1 MFYHR
6 RPMGTPDGYCE
17 LHAHSNFSFL
27 DGASHPEELIARAA
41 QLSLPALAI
50 TDHGGLYAAVRTWK
64 AAQETETDAAHDAG
78 LRPVRPII
86 GLELTI
92 PRTDDELRLARR
104 GRKLND
110 PLRGSKASRGWP
122 GEHHAGPI
130 PGDHL
135 VLLARDVDG
144 YTALSRLASR
154 GHLAGEKQFP
164 VFERALVTE
173 ALDEARGHLIGLTGC
188 GNGEVPR
195 LLLAGQREAALHAA
209 CTWARHFATD
219 DLAVELSHHLQPDD
233 DWLVAELAWLAD
245 AAGLPTVVTNEV
257 HYADPEGHRL
267 QDVLVCIRHGAT
279 LEEARE
285 LLLPNAEYRLK
296 AGVELAVIGA
306 GLPDERSRRA
316 WEAGMAH
323 SAVIGAGCRLELGFE
338 RYRFPGF
345 TVPEGETAFSYL
357 YQLAHDGLLVRYRP
371 VTKRALEQ
379 LTHELDIIDRTNLAE
394 FFLIVWDLM
403 EFARRRGIIGQGR
416 GSAGDSIVAYCLGI
430 TKVDP
435 IEHKLLFE
443 RFINE
448 ARALPDI
455 DIDFDVNRREEVIQ
469 YLYTRYGADH
479 AAMVCTVVTYRARSA
494 VREVAK
500 ALGFPADGVD
510 ALAKALDTR
519 DATDVARDL
528 ALDGSFG
535 WLFDELG
542 IEMADVAVP
551 PGRDGRGSGL
561 VHPSSDSSWNS
572 RPRPT
577 LDPAAAMPR
586 PVSEGGWYPP
596 RKPRVLD
603 ASVTTVKHES
613 ETTKR
618 YARSGELSGGELRLP
633 TPRDN
638 GSPGPASGRRGVVRV
653 DPESGMPI
661 EERRRVRIVPES
673 DADVPADRDHMP
685 ARDRHTPITATLGEK
700 NGPRDDLRHRFAHV
714 PGLDAPPKDA
724 EVGIWQRSA
733 EAEAEGEAEAEVSAI
748 AAVVVAH
755 PPRNRWQ
762 WLLALC
768 AEIDGFPRHLGIHVG
783 GMLVTRTP
791 LIDLVPIER
800 ATMPGRVVTQYDKE
814 DIEQLGLVK
823 IDLLSLRTLGVVS
836 DALDRIERD
845 TGKRIDLDPLPHDD
859 PEVYRSIQAAD
870 TVGMFQIES
879 RAQMQSLPKAR
890 PERFEDLVVQVAII
904 RPGPVQ
910 GNAVHPYLRRRAG
923 EEEVTYAHPSL
934 RPILEDTLGVILYQ
948 EQVMQVAIEVCGYTA
963 TEADIFRKAMGS
975 HRSHAKMQ
983 AERGRFVG
991 GAMRTGLSEE
1001 DAEAL
1006 FQKCSAF
1013 AEFGFARAHAAAF
1026 AKISYDTAWLKRY
1039 YPAHYTVGVL
1049 NNQPMGFYS
1058 PAVVINDA
1066 KRHGIRV
1073 LPIDVNESAWEHD
1086 TRLEAPH
1093 QFAATARNGQADDGS
1108 RGSTARTCHHG
1119 IERSSSDSS
1128 LADICHPGTE
1138 SLASAASLADAC
1150 HPGTSAPRQAR
1161 YAIRLGLRQ
1170 VKGIDERAR
1179 ETLERERQR
1188 GPYESVRDFVA
1199 RTGLGEQV
1207 VERLISIGAFD
1218 WTDAPRRDL
1227 LWQLRSTL
1235 ADADPERPALGL
1247 TDDAQRALG
1256 ASLPPMTDAEKVAA
1270 DYRDTG
1276 VSPHLHAVELF
1287 RERLGSR
1294 GVITVAEAAGRRDRS
1309 TIRLAGLA
1317 VSVQHPMTA
1326 KNFVFIALEDE
1337 TGMINV
1343 TLRPQVYQRHR
1354 ALLHRHP
1361 LLVIDGRLQVEG
1373 AVLNVIATR
1382 LRSVDDTLDGPPE
1395 RFDLAKQQR
1404 MFR

>member
-1 MFYHR
+1 MAI
-6 RPMGTPDGYCE
+6 PDDYSE

-41 QLSLPALAI
+41 MLGMPALAI
-50 TDHGGLYAAVRTWK
+50 TDHAGLYAAVRVWK
-64 AAQETETDAAHDAG
+64 AAQETETDAAREAG
-78 LRPVRPII
+78 LSPVRPII

-92 PRTDDELRLARR
+92 PRTDEELRRARR
-104 GRKLND
+104 GRRLNL
-110 PLRGSKASRGWP
+110 PLRGERASRGWP
-122 GEHHAGPI
+122 GEHHAGPM

-135 VLLARDVDG
+135 LLLARDVDG
-144 YTALSRLASR
+144 YTALSRLVSR

-164 VFERALVTE
+164 VFERALVE
-173 ALDEARGHLIGLTGC
+173 AVLDEARGHLLGLSGC
-188 GNGEVPR
+188 RNGEIPR
-195 LLLAGQREAALHAA
+195 LLFAGERDAARNAA
-209 CTWARHFATD
+209 RAWAARFDGTDFAI
-219 DLAVELSHHLQPDD
+219 ELGHHLGPDD
-233 DWLVAELAWLAD
+233 DWLLAQLVDLAEEL
-245 AAGLPTVVTNEV
+245 GLPMAVTNEV
-257 HYADPEGHRL
+257 HYADPESHRL

-285 LLLPNAEYRLK
+285 LLLPNAEFRLK
-296 AGVELAVIGA
+296 TGEEMARLGDD
-306 GLPDERSRRA
+306 LPDERSRRA

-323 SAVIGAGCRLELGFE
+323 SAEIASRCTLELGFE

-345 TVPEGETAFSYL
+345 SVPEGETAFSYL
-357 YQLAHDGLLVRYRP
+357 YQLAHDGLLRRYRP
-371 VTKRALEQ
+371 VTKQALKQ
-379 LTHELDIIDRTNLAE
+379 LAHELDVIERTNLAE

-403 EFARRRGIIGQGR
+403 EFARQRKIIGQGR

-469 YLYTRYGADH
+469 YLYAKYGADH
-479 AAMVCTVVTYRARSA
+479 AAMVCTIVTYRARNA

-500 ALGFPADGVD
+500 ALGFPPEGIDG
-510 ALAKALDTR
+510 LAKALDTR

-542 IEMADVAVP
+542 IDMADTAVP
-551 PGRDGRGSGL
+551 PGRDGRGSSGL
-561 VHPSSDSSWNS
+561 VHPTSDSSWNH

-577 LDPAAAMPR
+577 LDPR
-586 PVSEGGWYPP
+586 PVSESGWLPP
-596 RKPRVLD
+596 RKARVLD
-603 ASVTTVKHES
+603 ASVTTVRHES
-613 ETTKR
+613 SSTKR
-618 YARSGELSGGELRLP
+618 YARSGELAGGELRVP

-638 GSPGPASGRRGVVRV
+638 GSPGPSSGRPALVRL
-653 DPESGMPI
+653 DPESGMPV
-661 EERRRVRIVPES
+661 EERRRV
-673 DADVPADRDHMP
+673 
-685 ARDRHTPITATLGEK
+685 
-700 NGPRDDLRHRFAHV
+700 
-714 PGLDAPPKDA
+714 
-724 EVGIWQRSA
+724 
-733 EAEAEGEAEAEVSAI
+733 
-748 AAVVVAH
+748 AVVPVEPEEERVAGIGH
-755 PPRNRWQ
+755 APRNRWQ
-762 WLLALC
+762 WLLQLC

-783 GMLVTRTP
+783 GMLVTRAP
-791 LIDLVPIER
+791 LIELVPIER
-800 ATMPGRVVTQYDKE
+800 ATMPDRVVTQYDKE
-814 DIEQLGLVK
+814 DVEQLGLVK

-845 TGKRIDLDPLPHDD
+845 TGERIDLDALPHDD
-859 PEVYRSIQAAD
+859 PEVFRGIQAAD

-879 RAQMQSLPKAR
+879 RAQMQALPKAR

-923 EEEVTYAHPSL
+923 EEEVAYAHESL

-963 TEADIFRKAMGS
+963 VEADIFRKAMGS

-983 AERGRFVG
+983 AERPRFIG
-991 GAMRTGLSEE
+991 GAMRTGLTEGEAEE
-1001 DAEAL
+1001 L

-1039 YPAHYTVGVL
+1039 WPAHYTVGVL

-1073 LPIDVNESAWEHD
+1073 LSIDVNESAWEHD
-1086 TRLEAPH
+1086 TRP
-1093 QFAATARNGQADDGS
+1093 NGDGS
-1108 RGSTARTCHHG
+1108 H
-1119 IERSSSDSS
+1119 
-1128 LADICHPGTE
+1128 
-1138 SLASAASLADAC
+1138 
-1150 HPGTSAPRQAR
+1150 
-1161 YAIRLGLRQ
+1161 AIRLGLRQ

-1179 ETLERERQR
+1179 DVLERERER
-1188 GPYESVRDFVA
+1188 GPYASVRDFVA
-1199 RTGLGEQV
+1199 RTRLGEQV

-1218 WTDAPRRDL
+1218 WTDAPRREL
-1227 LWQLRSTL
+1227 LWQLRTTL
-1235 ADADPERPALGL
+1235 ADADPEHPALGL

-1256 ASLPPMTDAEKVAA
+1256 ASLPPMTDSERVAA

-1287 RERLGSR
+1287 RERLEAR
-1294 GVITVAEAAGRRDRS
+1294 GVITVTEASRLRDRS
-1309 TIRLAGLA
+1309 IIRLAGLA

-1343 TLRPQVYQRHR
+1343 TLRPNVYQAHR

-1373 AVLNVIATR
+1373 AVLNVVATR
-1382 LRSVDDTLDGPPE
+1382 LRSVDETLDHPSEKLP
-1395 RFDLAKQQR
+1395 LAKQQR

>member
-1 MFYHR
+1 
-6 RPMGTPDGYCE
+6 MGTPDAYCE

-27 DGASHPEELIARAA
+27 DGASHPEELVARAA
-41 QLSLPALAI
+41 MIGMPAMAI
-50 TDHGGLYAAVRTWK
+50 TDHAGLYAAVRFWK
-64 AAQETETDAAHDAG
+64 AARETETDAAHAAH

-86 GLELTI
+86 GLELAI
-92 PRTDDELRLARR
+92 PRTAEEARLARR

-110 PLRGSKASRGWP
+110 PIRGDRASRGWP
-122 GEHHAGPI
+122 GELHAGPM

-135 VLLARDVDG
+135 VLLARDTPG

-164 VFERALVTE
+164 VFEHSLVVE
-173 ALDEARGHLIGLTGC
+173 ALDDARGHLIGLSGC
-188 GNGEVPR
+188 RNGELPR
-195 LLLAGQREAALHAA
+195 RLLAGETEAARDAA
-209 CTWARHFATD
+209 RDWAAHFPD
-219 DLAVELSHHLQPDD
+219 GDFAVELSHHLRPDD
-233 DWLVAELAWLAD
+233 DWLVDQLVALAGEI
-245 AAGLPTVVTNEV
+245 GLPTVVTNEV
-257 HYADPEGHRL
+257 HYVDASGHRL

-279 LEEARE
+279 LDDARE
-285 LLLPNAEYRLK
+285 LLLPSAEHRLK
-296 AGVELAVIGA
+296 TGEELGVIGA

-316 WEAGMAH
+316 WADGMAR
-323 SAVIGAGCRLELGFE
+323 AAEIGADCGLDLDFKQ
-338 RYRFPGF
+338 YRFPGF
-345 TVPEGETAFSYL
+345 SVPEGETAFSYL
-357 YQLAHDGLLVRYRP
+357 YQLAHDGLRRRYRP
-371 VTKRALEQ
+371 ITRRTLSQ
-379 LTHELDIIDRTNLAE
+379 LTHELDVIDRTNLAE

-403 EFARRRGIIGQGR
+403 EFARKRHIIGQGR

-469 YLYTRYGADH
+469 YVYDTYGADH
-479 AAMVCTVVTYRARSA
+479 AAMVCTIVTYRARSA

-500 ALGFPADGVD
+500 ALGFPLEGID

-519 DATDVARDL
+519 DASDVARDL
-528 ALDGSFG
+528 ALDGSFA

-542 IEMADVAVP
+542 VEMAEAAVP

-561 VHPSSDSSWNS
+561 VRPTSDSSWNP
-572 RPRPT
+572 RPRLA
-577 LDPAAAMPR
+577 LDPV
-586 PVSEGGWYPP
+586 PVGQGSWVPP
-596 RKPRVLD
+596 KRPRVFD
-603 ASVTTVKHES
+603 ASVTTVRHES
-613 ETTKR
+613 STTKR
-618 YARSGELSGGELRLP
+618 YARSGELSAGEMRVP
-633 TPRDN
+633 EPRDT
-638 GSPGPASGRRGVVRV
+638 GSPGPSSGRPRLVHI

-661 EERRRVRIVPES
+661 EERRRPRVVPDVVAGPPES
-673 DADVPADRDHMP
+673 SQIFSPGLVASESGPVGAEGASKTLVNLRLPTRNDANSGSTSPQVTIRQENSGEDAHATGHRDRPAD
-685 ARDRHTPITATLGEK
+685 T
-700 NGPRDDLRHRFAHV
+700 
-714 PGLDAPPKDA
+714 
-724 EVGIWQRSA
+724 
-733 EAEAEGEAEAEVSAI
+733 
-748 AAVVVAH
+748 H
-755 PPRNRWQ
+755 PPQNRWQ
-762 WLLALC
+762 WLLTLC

-791 LIDLVPIER
+791 LIELVPIER
-800 ATMPGRVVTQYDKE
+800 ATMPDRVVTQFDKE
-814 DIEQLGLVK
+814 DVEQLGLVK

-845 TGKRIDLDPLPHDD
+845 TGHRIDLDALPHDD
-859 PEVYRSIQAAD
+859 PEVFKSIQAAD

-923 EEEVTYAHPSL
+923 EEPVTYAHPSL
-934 RPILEDTLGVILYQ
+934 KPILEDTLGVILYQ
-948 EQVMQVAIEVCGYTA
+948 EQVMQVAIEVCGYSA
-963 TEADIFRKAMGS
+963 VEADIFRKAMGS
-975 HRSHAKMQ
+975 HRSHEKMQ

-991 GAMRTGLSEE
+991 GAIRTGLTEQ
-1001 DAEAL
+1001 DAEEL

-1066 KRHGIRV
+1066 KRHGIAV

-1086 TRLEAPH
+1086 TRPVASPAFAPGATNGEAKPDLAPSMVAVCSSGNGRSTSG
-1093 QFAATARNGQADDGS
+1093 AAMADSCSPDKP
-1108 RGSTARTCHHG
+1108 
-1119 IERSSSDSS
+1119 
-1128 LADICHPGTE
+1128 PGGP
-1138 SLASAASLADAC
+1138 A
-1150 HPGTSAPRQAR
+1150 

-1170 VKGIDERAR
+1170 VKGIDEKVR
-1179 ETLERERQR
+1179 ETLERERAI
-1188 GPYESVRDFVA
+1188 GSYTGVRDFIA

-1207 VERLISIGAFD
+1207 VERLINIGAFD
-1218 WTDAPRRDL
+1218 WTDAPRREL
-1227 LWQLRSTL
+1227 LWQLRTTL
-1235 ADADPERPALGL
+1235 ADADPAHPALGL
-1247 TDDAQRALG
+1247 TDDGQRALG
-1256 ASLPPMTDAEKVAA
+1256 ASLPPMTDSEKVAA

-1276 VSPHLHAVELF
+1276 VSPRIHAVELF
-1287 RERLGSR
+1287 RERLTER
-1294 GVITVAEAAGRRDRS
+1294 GVITVAQAADRLDGAS
-1309 TIRLAGLA
+1309 IRLAGLA

-1343 TLRPQVYQRHR
+1343 TLRPQVYQAHR

-1373 AVLNVIATR
+1373 AVLNVIARR
-1382 LRSVDDTLDGPPE
+1382 LRSVDETLDAPAFSRE
-1395 RFDLAKQQR
+1395 ALAKQQR
-1404 MFR
+1404 MFH

>member
-1 MFYHR
+1 
-6 RPMGTPDGYCE
+6 MGTPDERYCE

-41 QLSLPALAI
+41 QLGIPALAI
-50 TDHGGLYAAVRTWK
+50 TDHAGLYAAVRAWK
-64 AAQETETDAAHDAG
+64 AAQETETDAAREAG
-78 LRPVRPII
+78 LSPVRPII
-86 GLELTI
+86 GLELAI

-110 PLRGSKASRGWP
+110 PLRGAKASRGWP
-122 GEHHAGPI
+122 GELHAGPT

-154 GHLAGEKQFP
+154 AHLAGEKQYP
-164 VFERALVTE
+164 IFERALVAA
-173 ALDEARGHLIGLTGC
+173 ALDEARGHLVGLTGC
-188 GNGEVPR
+188 RNGLVPR
-195 LLLAGQREAALHAA
+195 LLLAGERRAALHAA
-209 CTWARHFATD
+209 RTWARHFAD
-219 DLAVELSHHLQPDD
+219 GDFAVELSHHLGPDD
-233 DWLVAELAWLAD
+233 DWLVAELASLSAD
-245 AAGLPTVVTNEV
+245 AGLPTVVTNEV
-257 HYADPEGHRL
+257 HYADPDGHRL

-279 LEEARE
+279 LDEARE

-296 AGVELAVIGA
+296 SGAELATIGQA
-306 GLPDERSRRA
+306 LPDERSRRA

-323 SAVIGAGCRLELGFE
+323 SAEVGEACRLELGFE

-345 TVPEGETAFSYL
+345 TVPRGETAFSYL
-357 YQLAHDGLLVRYRP
+357 YQLAHDGLLRRYRP
-371 VTKRALEQ
+371 VTKQAVAQ
-379 LTHELDIIDRTNLAE
+379 LTHELDIIERTNLAE

-403 EFARRRGIIGQGR
+403 EFARKAGIIGQGR

-469 YLYTRYGADH
+469 YLYDRYGADH

-500 ALGFPADGVD
+500 ALDFPAEGID

-528 ALDGSFG
+528 ALDGSFA

-542 IEMADVAVP
+542 IDMADAAVP
-551 PGRDGRGSGL
+551 PGRDGRGQTL
-561 VHPSSDSSWNS
+561 VHPASDSSWNA
-572 RPRPT
+572 RPRPR
-577 LDPAAAMPR
+577 LDPR

-596 RKPRVLD
+596 KRPKVLD
-603 ASVTTVKHES
+603 ASVTSVRHES
-613 ETTKR
+613 ATTKR
-618 YARSGELSGGELRLP
+618 YGRSGELSGGELRLP

-638 GSPGPASGRRGVVRV
+638 GSPGPSSGRPTVVRV
-653 DPESGMPI
+653 DPESGMPV
-661 EERRRVRIVPES
+661 EERRRVRVVPES
-673 DADVPADRDHMP
+673 GGGVVAERDYRPRSGQDGPQSDWQMRAEATRGHAEPPGWPLVPVQGNRQP
-685 ARDRHTPITATLGEK
+685 
-700 NGPRDDLRHRFAHV
+700 
-714 PGLDAPPKDA
+714 LDASNTPVDRFDPAVTVGVDGTPGISENLRLRPSDGVEPPPN
-724 EVGIWQRSA
+724 VRPTHVWQQRNPDHA
-733 EAEAEGEAEAEVSAI
+733 
-748 AAVVVAH
+748 
-755 PPRNRWQ
+755 PRNRWQ
-762 WLLALC
+762 WLLQLC

-800 ATMPGRVVTQYDKE
+800 ATMPNRVVTQYDKE
-814 DIEQLGLVK
+814 DVEQLGLVK

-845 TGKRIDLDPLPHDD
+845 TGQRIDLDSLPHDD

-923 EEEVTYAHPSL
+923 EEPVTYAHPSL
-934 RPILEDTLGVILYQ
+934 QPILEDTLGVILYQ
-948 EQVMQVAIEVCGYTA
+948 EQVMQVAIEVCGYTPV
-963 TEADIFRKAMGS
+963 EADIFRKAMGS

-991 GAMRTGLSEE
+991 GAMRTGLTPE
-1001 DAEAL
+1001 DAEEL

-1039 YPAHYTVGVL
+1039 WPAHYTAGVL

-1066 KRHGIRV
+1066 KRHGIRI
-1073 LPIDVNESAWEHD
+1073 LPIDVNASAWEHD
-1086 TRLEAPH
+1086 TRP
-1093 QFAATARNGQADDGS
+1093 DP
-1108 RGSTARTCHHG
+1108 
-1119 IERSSSDSS
+1119 DS
-1128 LADICHPGTE
+1128 
-1138 SLASAASLADAC
+1138 AS
-1150 HPGTSAPRQAR
+1150 G

-1179 ETLERERQR
+1179 EILEAERER
-1188 GPYESVRDFVA
+1188 GPYTSVRDFIA

-1227 LWQLRSTL
+1227 LWQLRTTL
-1235 ADADPERPALGL
+1235 ADADPDRPALGL

-1256 ASLPPMTDAEKVAA
+1256 ASLPPMTAAEKVAA

-1287 RERLGSR
+1287 RERLASR
-1294 GVITVAEAAGRRDRS
+1294 GVITITEAARRRDRS
-1309 TIRLAGLA
+1309 LISLAGLA

-1343 TLRPQVYQRHR
+1343 TLRPKVYQAHR

-1373 AVLNVIATR
+1373 AVLNVVATR
-1382 LRSVDDTLDGPPE
+1382 LRSVDDVLDGPPE
-1395 RFDLAKQQR
+1395 RFDLARQQR

>member
-1 MFYHR
+1 MA
-6 RPMGTPDGYCE
+6 TPDTPYAE

-27 DGASHPEELIARAA
+27 DGASHPEELVATAA
-41 QLSLPALAI
+41 LLSLPALAI
-50 TDHGGLYAAVRTWK
+50 TDHAGLYGAVRLWK
-64 AAQETETDAAHDAG
+64 AARETTTDAAREAG
-78 LRPVRPII
+78 LHPVRPII
-86 GLELTI
+86 GLEVAI
-92 PRTDDELRLARR
+92 PRDEAELRLARR
-104 GRKLND
+104 GRRLND
-110 PLRGSKASRGWP
+110 PLRGAKASRGWP
-122 GEHHAGPI
+122 GELHAGPI

-135 VLLARDVDG
+135 VLLARDAAG
-144 YTALSRLASR
+144 YSALSRLASR

-164 VFERALVTE
+164 IFGRSLVE
-173 ALDEARGHLIGLTGC
+173 AALDGARGHLVALTGC
-188 GNGEVPR
+188 RNGEAPR
-195 LLLAGQREAALHAA
+195 HLLAGDAEAALAA
-209 CTWARHFATD
+209 ARRWASHLPD
-219 DLAVELSHHLQPDD
+219 GDLLVELAHHLEPDD
-233 DWLVAELAWLAD
+233 DWLVARLAEVAD

-257 HYADPEGHRL
+257 HYAVRDRHRL

-285 LLLPNAEYRLK
+285 LLLPNAEYGLK
-296 AGVELAVIGA
+296 DAAELARIGA
-306 GLPDERSRRA
+306 GLPDERTRRA
-316 WEAGMAH
+316 WVDGMAR
-323 SAVIGAGCRLELGFE
+323 AGAIGQACELDLDFE

-345 TVPEGETAFSYL
+345 TVPEGETPFSYL
-357 YQLAHDGLLVRYRP
+357 YQLAHEGLRVRYRP
-371 VTKRALEQ
+371 ITKRALNQ
-379 LTHELDIIDRTNLAE
+379 LAHELDVIDRTNLSE

-403 EFARRRGIIGQGR
+403 EFARRGRIIGQGR

-435 IEHKLLFE
+435 IAHKLLFE

-469 YLYTRYGADH
+469 YLYATSGADH
-479 AAMVCTVVTYRARSA
+479 AAMVCTVITYRARSA

-500 ALGFPADGVD
+500 ALAFPLESIDH
-510 ALAKALDTR
+510 LAKALDTR

-528 ALDGSFG
+528 ALDGSFA

-542 IEMADVAVP
+542 IEMTDVAFP
-551 PGRDGRGSGL
+551 PGRDGRGDEAL
-561 VHPSSDSSWNS
+561 VQRTSDSSWNS
-572 RPRPT
+572 RSRPV
-577 LDPAAAMPR
+577 LDPTPR

-596 RKPRVLD
+596 QRKRALD

-618 YARSGELSGGELRLP
+618 YARSGELAGDELRLP

-638 GSPGPASGRRGVVRV
+638 GSPGPSSGRPALVRV
-653 DPESGMPI
+653 DPESGMPV
-661 EERRRVRIVPES
+661 EERRRPRVVPEAGAEEQSCQIPTPGSLGGHAGS
-673 DADVPADRDHMP
+673 DQADIGPETYGNLRFGGTGTTDSPPNGHPRTIRQETGLPVAPP
-685 ARDRHTPITATLGEK
+685 ARL
-700 NGPRDDLRHRFAHV
+700 
-714 PGLDAPPKDA
+714 
-724 EVGIWQRSA
+724 
-733 EAEAEGEAEAEVSAI
+733 
-748 AAVVVAH
+748 
-755 PPRNRWQ
+755 NRWQ

-800 ATMPGRVVTQYDKE
+800 ATMPNRVVTQFDKE
-814 DIEQLGLVK
+814 DVEALGLVK

-845 TGKRIDLDPLPHDD
+845 TGTRIDLDSLPHDD
-859 PEVYRSIQAAD
+859 PEVYRSISSAD
-870 TVGMFQIES
+870 TVGMFQVES

-923 EEEVTYAHPSL
+923 EEEVTYAHESL

-948 EQVMQVAIEVCGYTA
+948 EQVMQVAIDVCGYSA

-991 GAMRTGLSEE
+991 GAMRTGLTEQ

-1026 AKISYDTAWLKRY
+1026 AKITYDTAWLKRY
-1039 YPAHYTVGVL
+1039 YPAHYTAGVL

-1058 PAVVINDA
+1058 PAVVVNDA
-1066 KRHGIRV
+1066 KRHGIAV
-1073 LPIDVNESAWEHD
+1073 LPVDVNASAWEHD
-1086 TRLEAPH
+1086 TRPNE
-1093 QFAATARNGQADDGS
+1093 
-1108 RGSTARTCHHG
+1108 RGTY
-1119 IERSSSDSS
+1119 D
-1128 LADICHPGTE
+1128 
-1138 SLASAASLADAC
+1138 
-1150 HPGTSAPRQAR
+1150 
-1161 YAIRLGLRQ
+1161 IRLGLRQ
-1170 VKGIDERAR
+1170 VKGIDEQAR
-1179 ETLERERQR
+1179 ETLERERAI
-1188 GPYESVRDFVA
+1188 GPYASVRDFVA

-1218 WTDAPRRDL
+1218 WTAVPRREL

-1235 ADADPERPALGL
+1235 PDADPARPALGL

-1256 ASLPPMTDAEKVAA
+1256 ASLPPMSVAERVAA
-1270 DYRDTG
+1270 DYRETG
-1276 VSPHLHAVELF
+1276 VSPSLHAVELF
-1287 RERLGSR
+1287 RERLAAR
-1294 GVITVAEAAGRRDRS
+1294 GVITVAAAGALRDRS
-1309 TIRLAGLA
+1309 QIRLAGLA

-1343 TLRPQVYQRHR
+1343 TLRPQVYTANR
-1354 ALLHRHP
+1354 ALLHRSP

-1373 AVLNVIATR
+1373 AVLNVIARR
-1382 LRSVDDTLDGPPE
+1382 LHTVDDLLEQQPG
-1395 RFDLAKQQR
+1395 RLDLAKQQR

>member
-1 MFYHR
+1 MT
-6 RPMGTPDGYCE
+6 GTPDGYCE
-17 LHAHSNFSFL
+17 LHAHTNFSFL

-41 QLSLPALAI
+41 QLGMSALAI
-50 TDHGGLYAAVRTWK
+50 TDHAGLYAAVRAWK
-64 AAQETETDAAHDAG
+64 AAQETETDAARAAG
-78 LRPVRPII
+78 LSPIRPII
-86 GLELTI
+86 GLEI
-92 PRTDDELRLARR
+92 SVPRSDDELRLAHR

-110 PLRGSKASRGWP
+110 PLRGARASRGWP
-122 GEHHAGPI
+122 GEFHAGPM

-164 VFERALVTE
+164 VFERALVAA
-173 ALDEARGHLIGLTGC
+173 ALDEARGHLVGLSGC
-188 GNGEVPR
+188 RNGLVPR
-195 LLLAGQREAALHAA
+195 LLLAGEREAALQAA
-209 CTWARHFATD
+209 RTWARHFAD
-219 DLAVELSHHLQPDD
+219 DDFAIELSHHLQPDD
-233 DWLVAELAWLAD
+233 DWLVAELVELAD

-257 HYADPEGHRL
+257 HYADHDGHRL

-296 AGVELAVIGA
+296 TGAELAVIGT

-316 WEAGMAH
+316 WEAGMAY
-323 SAVIGAGCRLELGFE
+323 SAVIGEGCRLELGFE

-345 TVPEGETAFSYL
+345 TVPKGETAFSYL
-357 YQLAHDGLLVRYRP
+357 YQLAHAGLLRRYQP
-371 VTKRALEQ
+371 VTRQALKQ
-379 LTHELDIIDRTNLAE
+379 LTHELDVIERTNLAE

-403 EFARRRGIIGQGR
+403 EFARKGGIIGQGR

-469 YLYTRYGADH
+469 YLYERYGADH
-479 AAMVCTVVTYRARSA
+479 AAMVCTVITYRARSA

-500 ALGFPADGVD
+500 ALGFPPEGID

-519 DATDVARDL
+519 DAADVARDL

-542 IEMADVAVP
+542 IEMADAAVP
-551 PGRDGRGSGL
+551 PGRDGRGRGGAAH
-561 VHPSSDSSWNS
+561 VARGSDSSWNP
-572 RPRPT
+572 RPRPQ
-577 LDPAAAMPR
+577 LRPDLVDGAARAGAHDPGDGR
-586 PVSEGGWYPP
+586 PLSEGGWYPP
-596 RKPRVLD
+596 KRPKVLD
-603 ASVTTVKHES
+603 ASVTNVRHEGW
-613 ETTKR
+613 EQKR
-618 YARSGELSGGELRLP
+618 YARSGELSGGELSGGELVVP

-638 GSPGPASGRRGVVRV
+638 GSPGPSSGRPALVRV
-653 DPESGMPI
+653 DPESGMPMQ
-661 EERRRVRIVPES
+661 ERRRVRVVPEAAEEE
-673 DADVPADRDHMP
+673 DAA
-685 ARDRHTPITATLGEK
+685 
-700 NGPRDDLRHRFAHV
+700 
-714 PGLDAPPKDA
+714 
-724 EVGIWQRSA
+724 GISSMSRSM
-733 EAEAEGEAEAEVSAI
+733 SP
-748 AAVVVAH
+748 AH
-755 PPRNRWQ
+755 PETIGAREAPASTAGALNHHAPRNRWQ
-762 WLLALC
+762 WLLQLC
-768 AEIDGFPRHLGIHVG
+768 GEIDGFPRHLGIHVG

-836 DALDRIERD
+836 DALARIERD
-845 TGKRIDLDPLPHDD
+845 TGQSIDLDALPHDD

-934 RPILEDTLGVILYQ
+934 QPILEDTLGVILYQ

-963 TEADIFRKAMGS
+963 VEADIFRKAMGS

-991 GAMRTGLSEE
+991 GAIRTGLTPE

-1026 AKISYDTAWLKRY
+1026 AKIAYDTAWLKRY

-1073 LPIDVNESAWEHD
+1073 LPIDVNASAWEHD
-1086 TRLEAPH
+1086 TRPVFGQLHGVQPTADEATLMH
-1093 QFAATARNGQADDGS
+1093 RRLHATSTGQ
-1108 RGSTARTCHHG
+1108 
-1119 IERSSSDSS
+1119 
-1128 LADICHPGTE
+1128 
-1138 SLASAASLADAC
+1138 
-1150 HPGTSAPRQAR
+1150 

-1179 ETLERERQR
+1179 ETLEAERKR
-1188 GPYESVRDFVA
+1188 GPYTSVRDFVA

-1218 WTDAPRRDL
+1218 WTDAPRREL
-1227 LWQLRSTL
+1227 LWQLRTTL
-1235 ADADPERPALGL
+1235 ADANPARPALGL
-1247 TDDAQRALG
+1247 TDDVQRALG
-1256 ASLPPMTDAEKVAA
+1256 ASLPPMTPAEKVAA

-1276 VSPHLHAVELF
+1276 VAPNLHAVELF
-1287 RERLGSR
+1287 RERLAAR
-1294 GVITVAEAAGRRDRS
+1294 GVITITEAAGRRDRS
-1309 TIRLAGLA
+1309 MVRLAGLA

-1337 TGMINV
+1337 TGMMNV
-1343 TLRPQVYQRHR
+1343 TLRPNVYQAHR

-1373 AVLNVIATR
+1373 AVLNVVATR
-1382 LRSVDDTLDGPPE
+1382 LRSVDDVLGHPPE
-1395 RFDLAKQQR
+1395 KLPLGKQQR

>member
-1 MFYHR
+1 M
-6 RPMGTPDGYCE
+6 T
-17 LHAHSNFSFL
+17 
-27 DGASHPEELIARAA
+27 
-41 QLSLPALAI
+41 
-50 TDHGGLYAAVRTWK
+50 T
-64 AAQETETDAAHDAG
+64 
-78 LRPVRPII
+78 
-86 GLELTI
+86 
-92 PRTDDELRLARR
+92 
-104 GRKLND
+104 
-110 PLRGSKASRGWP
+110 
-122 GEHHAGPI
+122 
-130 PGDHL
+130 
-135 VLLARDVDG
+135 
-144 YTALSRLASR
+144 
-154 GHLAGEKQFP
+154 
-164 VFERALVTE
+164 
-173 ALDEARGHLIGLTGC
+173 ALDEARGHLVGLTGC
-188 GNGEVPR
+188 RNGLIPR
-195 LLLAGQREAALHAA
+195 LLLGGERQAALTAA
-209 CTWARHFATD
+209 RTWAQHFAD
-219 DLAVELSHHLQPDD
+219 GDFAVELSHHLGPDD
-233 DWLVAELAWLAD
+233 DWLVAELAALAD
-245 AAGLPTVVTNEV
+245 EAGLPTVVTNEV
-257 HYADPEGHRL
+257 HYADPDGHRL

-296 AGVELAVIGA
+296 SGAEMAAIGQ
-306 GLPDERSRRA
+306 GLPDGRSRHA

-323 SAVIGAGCRLELGFE
+323 SAAIGQACRLELGFE

-345 TVPEGETAFSYL
+345 TVPAGETAFSYL
-357 YQLAHDGLLVRYRP
+357 YQLAHDGLLRRYQP
-371 VTKRALEQ
+371 ITKRALSQ
-379 LTHELDIIDRTNLAE
+379 LTHELDLIDRTNLSE

-403 EFARRRGIIGQGR
+403 EFARRGGIIGQGR

-500 ALGFPADGVD
+500 ALGFPSDGID

-528 ALDGSFG
+528 ALDGSFA

-542 IEMADVAVP
+542 MDMADAAVP
-551 PGRDGRGSGL
+551 PGRDGRGF
-561 VHPSSDSSWNS
+561 VHPTSDSSWNS

-577 LDPAAAMPR
+577 LDLR
-586 PVSEGGWYPP
+586 PVSEGGWVPP
-596 RKPRVLD
+596 KKARVLD
-603 ASVTTVKHES
+603 ASVTSVRHES

-618 YARSGELSGGELRLP
+618 YARSGELAGGELALP
-633 TPRDN
+633 APRDN
-638 GSPGPASGRRGVVRV
+638 GTPGPSSGRPALVRV

-661 EERRRVRIVPES
+661 EERRRPRVVPVVVPES
-673 DADVPADRDHMP
+673 PRQESGQQPADH
-685 ARDRHTPITATLGEK
+685 A
-700 NGPRDDLRHRFAHV
+700 
-714 PGLDAPPKDA
+714 
-724 EVGIWQRSA
+724 
-733 EAEAEGEAEAEVSAI
+733 
-748 AAVVVAH
+748 
-755 PPRNRWQ
+755 PRNRWQ
-762 WLLALC
+762 WLLNLC

-791 LIDLVPIER
+791 LIDLVPIEK
-800 ATMPGRVVTQYDKE
+800 ATMPNRVVTQYDKE

-823 IDLLSLRTLGVVS
+823 IDLLSLRTLGVIS
-836 DALDRIERD
+836 DALTRIDRD
-845 TGKRIDLDPLPHDD
+845 TGNRPDLDSLPHDD

-923 EEEVTYAHPSL
+923 EEEVTYAHESL
-934 RPILEDTLGVILYQ
+934 KPILEDTLGVILYQ

-991 GAMRTGLSEE
+991 GAMHTGLTEK

-1066 KRHGIRV
+1066 KRHGIAV

-1086 TRLEAPH
+1086 TRP
-1093 QFAATARNGQADDGS
+1093 GPDD
-1108 RGSTARTCHHG
+1108 A
-1119 IERSSSDSS
+1119 
-1128 LADICHPGTE
+1128 
-1138 SLASAASLADAC
+1138 
-1150 HPGTSAPRQAR
+1150 

-1179 ETLERERQR
+1179 EVLDAERQR
-1188 GPYESVRDFVA
+1188 GSYASVRDFVA

-1218 WTDAPRRDL
+1218 WTDAPRREL
-1227 LWQLRSTL
+1227 LWQLRTTM

-1270 DYRDTG
+1270 DYRDTS
-1276 VSPHLHAVELF
+1276 VSPNLHAVELF
-1287 RERLGSR
+1287 RERLTSR
-1294 GVITVAEAAGRRDRS
+1294 GVITVSQAAALRDRS
-1309 TIRLAGLA
+1309 QIRLAGLA

-1343 TLRPQVYQRHR
+1343 TLRPQVYQAHR

-1373 AVLNVIATR
+1373 AVLNVIAQR
-1382 LRSVDDTLDGPPE
+1382 LRSVDTVLDAPAE
-1395 RFDLAKQQR
+1395 RLDLAKQQR

>member
-1 MFYHR
+1 
-6 RPMGTPDGYCE
+6 MGTPDDYCE
-17 LHAHSNFSFL
+17 LHAHTNFSFL

-41 QLSLPALAI
+41 LLGMPALAL
-50 TDHGGLYAAVRTWK
+50 TDHAGLYAAVRAWK
-64 AAQETETDAAHDAG
+64 AAQETETDAARASG
-78 LRPVRPII
+78 LSPVRPII
-86 GLELTI
+86 GLEITV
-92 PRTDDELRLARR
+92 PRTDDELRLAHR

-110 PLRGSKASRGWP
+110 PLRGERASRGWP
-122 GEHHAGPI
+122 GEFHAGPM

-144 YTALSRLASR
+144 YTALSRLVSR

-164 VFERALVTE
+164 VFERGLVET
-173 ALDEARGHLIGLTGC
+173 ALDEARGHLYGLSGC
-188 GNGEVPR
+188 RNGEVPR
-195 LLLAGQREAALHAA
+195 HLLAGDRDAAFDAA
-209 CTWARHFATD
+209 RRWAAHFAAD
-219 DLAVELSHHLQPDD
+219 DFAVELSHHLGPDD
-233 DWLVAELAWLAD
+233 DWLVTQLAALAD
-245 AAGLPTVVTNEV
+245 EVGLPTVVTNEV
-257 HYADPEGHRL
+257 HYADPDGHRL

-279 LEEARE
+279 LTEARE

-296 AGVELAVIGA
+296 TGGELAAIGA

-316 WEAGMAH
+316 WEQGMAR
-323 SAVIGAGCRLELGFE
+323 SAAIGQQCRLELGFE

-345 TVPEGETAFSYL
+345 SVPEGETAFSYL

-371 VTKRALEQ
+371 VTKQALKQ
-379 LTHELDIIDRTNLAE
+379 LAHELDVIERTNLAE

-403 EFARRRGIIGQGR
+403 EFARRGKIIGQGR

-469 YLYTRYGADH
+469 YLYDKYGADH
-479 AAMVCTVVTYRARSA
+479 AAMVCTIVTYRARSA

-500 ALGFPADGVD
+500 ALGFPLEGID

-519 DATDVARDL
+519 EAGDVARDL
-528 ALDGSFG
+528 ALDGSFA

-542 IEMADVAVP
+542 IDMAAAAIP
-551 PGRDGRGSGL
+551 PGRDGRADPGL
-561 VHPSSDSSWNS
+561 VHKASDSSWNH
-572 RPRPT
+572 RPRPI
-577 LDPAAAMPR
+577 LDPQ
-586 PVSEGGWYPP
+586 PVGQGHWSPGK
-596 RKPRVLD
+596 KPRVLD
-603 ASVTTVKHES
+603 ASVTSVRHES

-618 YARSGELSGGELRLP
+618 YARSGELEGIDLALS

-638 GSPGPASGRRGVVRV
+638 GSPGPSSGRPSLVRV
-653 DPESGMPI
+653 DPESGMPV
-661 EERRRVRIVPES
+661 EPRRRVRVVP
-673 DADVPADRDHMP
+673 DVPDVPADR
-685 ARDRHTPITATLGEK
+685 
-700 NGPRDDLRHRFAHV
+700 
-714 PGLDAPPKDA
+714 
-724 EVGIWQRSA
+724 SA
-733 EAEAEGEAEAEVSAI
+733 EDNPMSVWQN
-748 AAVVVAH
+748 AATH
-755 PPRNRWQ
+755 DPKNRWQ
-762 WLLALC
+762 WLLQLC

-791 LIDLVPIER
+791 LIELVPIER

-814 DIEQLGLVK
+814 DVEQLGLVK
-823 IDLLSLRTLGVVS
+823 IDILSLRTLGVVS

-845 TGKRIDLDPLPHDD
+845 TQHRIELDALPHDD
-859 PEVYRSIQAAD
+859 PEVYRDIQAAD

-879 RAQMQSLPKAR
+879 RAQMQALPKAR

-923 EEEVTYAHPSL
+923 EEPVTYAHPAL
-934 RPILEDTLGVILYQ
+934 QPILEDTLGVILYQ

-963 TEADIFRKAMGS
+963 VEADIFRKAMGS

-991 GAMRTGLSEE
+991 GAMRTGLTAE

-1026 AKISYDTAWLKRY
+1026 AKIAYDTAWLKRY

-1066 KRHGIRV
+1066 KRHGIAV

-1086 TRLEAPH
+1086 TR
-1093 QFAATARNGQADDGS
+1093 RIG
-1108 RGSTARTCHHG
+1108 
-1119 IERSSSDSS
+1119 
-1128 LADICHPGTE
+1128 
-1138 SLASAASLADAC
+1138 DAW
-1150 HPGTSAPRQAR
+1150 
-1161 YAIRLGLRQ
+1161 AIRLGLRQ

-1179 ETLERERQR
+1179 ATLERERAI
-1188 GPYESVRDFVA
+1188 GPYRSVRDFVA
-1199 RTGLGEQV
+1199 RTRLGEQV

-1218 WTDAPRRDL
+1218 WTDTPRREL
-1227 LWQLRSTL
+1227 LWQLRTTL
-1235 ADADPERPALGL
+1235 ADADPEHPALGL

-1256 ASLPPMTDAEKVAA
+1256 ASLPPMTAAERVAA

-1276 VSPHLHAVELF
+1276 VAPNLHAVELF
-1287 RERLGSR
+1287 RERLTGR
-1294 GVITVAEAAGRRDRS
+1294 GVISIAEAARRRDRS
-1309 TIRLAGLA
+1309 VIRLAGLA

-1326 KNFVFIALEDE
+1326 KGFVFIALEDE
-1337 TGMINV
+1337 TGMMNV
-1343 TLRPQVYQRHR
+1343 TLRPNVYQAHR

-1373 AVLNVIATR
+1373 AVLNVVAAR

-1395 RFDLAKQQR
+1395 KLPLAKQQR

>member
-1 MFYHR
+1 
-6 RPMGTPDGYCE
+6 MGMPDEYCE
-17 LHAHSNFSFL
+17 LHAHTNFSFL
-27 DGASHPEELIARAA
+27 DGASHPEALIARAV
-41 QLSLPALAI
+41 QLGLPALAI
-50 TDHGGLYAAVRTWK
+50 TDHAGLYAAVRAWK
-64 AAQETETDAAHDAG
+64 AAQETGTDAAREAG

-92 PRTDDELRLARR
+92 PRTDGELRLARR

-110 PLRGSKASRGWP
+110 PLRGARASRGWP

-130 PGDHL
+130 PGDHI

-154 GHLAGEKQFP
+154 GHLAGQKQFP
-164 VFERALVTE
+164 IFERSLVQA
-173 ALDEARGHLIGLTGC
+173 ALDEARGHLIGLSGC
-188 GNGEVPR
+188 RNGHVPR
-195 LLLAGQREAALHAA
+195 LLLAGERDAALTAA
-209 CTWARHFATD
+209 RDWARHFGD
-219 DLAVELSHHLQPDD
+219 GDFAVELSHHLQPDD
-233 DWLVAELAWLAD
+233 DWLVAQLAELAETT
-245 AAGLPTVVTNEV
+245 GLPTVVTNEV
-257 HYADPEGHRL
+257 HYADPAGHRL
-267 QDVLVCIRHGAT
+267 QDVLVCIRHGAA
-279 LEEARE
+279 LDEARE

-296 AGVELAVIGA
+296 TGDELARIGES
-306 GLPDERSRRA
+306 LPDERSRRA
-316 WEAGMAH
+316 WEAGMAR
-323 SAVIGAGCRLELGFE
+323 SAAIGEACSLELGFE

-345 TVPEGETAFSYL
+345 RVPEGETAFSYL
-357 YQLAHDGLLVRYRP
+357 YQLAHAGLLRRYQP
-371 VTKRALEQ
+371 VTKRALNQ
-379 LTHELDIIDRTNLAE
+379 LAHELDVIDRTNLSE

-403 EFARRRGIIGQGR
+403 EFARKGGIIGQGR

-469 YLYTRYGADH
+469 YLYTKYGADH
-479 AAMVCTVVTYRARSA
+479 AAMVCTIVTYRARSA

-500 ALGFPADGVD
+500 ALGFPLTGID

-519 DATDVARDL
+519 DATDVARVL

-542 IEMADVAVP
+542 MDMTDAAVP
-551 PGRDGRGSGL
+551 PGRDGRGF
-561 VHPSSDSSWNS
+561 VNPTSDSSWNS

-577 LDPAAAMPR
+577 LDPR
-586 PVSEGGWYPP
+586 PVSEGGWVPP
-596 RKPRVLD
+596 KRARVLD
-603 ASVTTVKHES
+603 ASVTTVRHES

-618 YARSGELSGGELRLP
+618 YARSGELSGGDLQLP

-638 GSPGPASGRRGVVRV
+638 GTPGPSSGRPMLVRV
-653 DPESGMPI
+653 DPESGMPV
-661 EERRRVRIVPES
+661 EERRRPRVVPDAATEAVESSRIFTARPLASESGGLGPDIGPENRVNLSLQTDSHERTVANGHPVTIRQES
-673 DADVPADRDHMP
+673 D
-685 ARDRHTPITATLGEK
+685 T
-700 NGPRDDLRHRFAHV
+700 DLA
-714 PGLDAPPKDA
+714 
-724 EVGIWQRSA
+724 
-733 EAEAEGEAEAEVSAI
+733 
-748 AAVVVAH
+748 
-755 PPRNRWQ
+755 PRNRWQ
-762 WLLALC
+762 WLLTLC

-836 DALDRIERD
+836 DALQRIERD
-845 TGKRIDLDPLPHDD
+845 TQQRPDLDTLPHDD

-934 RPILEDTLGVILYQ
+934 EPILEDTLGVILYQ
-948 EQVMQVAIEVCGYTA
+948 EQVMQVAIDVCGYTA
-963 TEADIFRKAMGS
+963 VEADIFRKAMGS

-991 GAMRTGLSEE
+991 GAVRTGLTEP

-1026 AKISYDTAWLKRY
+1026 AKISYDTAWLKHY

-1066 KRHGIRV
+1066 KRHGIAV
-1073 LPIDVNESAWEHD
+1073 LPIDVNESGWEHD
-1086 TRLEAPH
+1086 TRLI
-1093 QFAATARNGQADDGS
+1093 DG
-1108 RGSTARTCHHG
+1108 TH
-1119 IERSSSDSS
+1119 
-1128 LADICHPGTE
+1128 
-1138 SLASAASLADAC
+1138 
-1150 HPGTSAPRQAR
+1150 
-1161 YAIRLGLRQ
+1161 AIRLGLRQ
-1170 VKGIDERAR
+1170 VKGIDKRAR
-1179 ETLERERQR
+1179 ATLERERSI
-1188 GPYESVRDFVA
+1188 GPYTSVRDFVA
-1199 RTGLGEQV
+1199 RTQLGEQV

-1218 WTDAPRRDL
+1218 WTDAPRREL
-1227 LWQLRSTL
+1227 LWQLRTTL
-1235 ADADPERPALGL
+1235 ADADPEHPALGL

-1276 VSPHLHAVELF
+1276 VAPNLHAVELF
-1287 RERLGSR
+1287 RERLTAR
-1294 GVITVAEAAGRRDRS
+1294 GVITVADAARLRDRAI
-1309 TIRLAGLA
+1309 IRLAGLA

-1343 TLRPQVYQRHR
+1343 TLRPRVYQAHR

-1382 LRSVDDTLDGPPE
+1382 LRSVDDALDGVPE
-1395 RFDLAKQQR
+1395 KLALAKQQR
-1404 MFR
+1404 MFH

>member
-1 MFYHR
+1 
-6 RPMGTPDGYCE
+6 MGTPDDYCE

-41 QLSLPALAI
+41 QLGLPALAI
-50 TDHGGLYAAVRTWK
+50 TDHAGLYAAVRAWK
-64 AAQETETDAAHDAG
+64 AAQETETDVAREAG
-78 LRPVRPII
+78 LSPVRPII
-86 GLELTI
+86 GLEITI

-110 PLRGSKASRGWP
+110 ALRGARASRGWP

-144 YTALSRLASR
+144 YTALSRLVSR
-154 GHLAGEKQFP
+154 GHLVGQKQFP
-164 VFERALVTE
+164 IFERSLVE
-173 ALDEARGHLIGLTGC
+173 AALDEARGHLFGLSGC
-188 GNGEVPR
+188 RNGHVPR
-195 LLLAGQREAALHAA
+195 LLLAGEREAACAVA
-209 CTWARHFATD
+209 RDWAGHFGD
-219 DLAVELSHHLQPDD
+219 GDFAVELSHHLQPDD
-233 DWLVAELAWLAD
+233 DWLVAQLAELAEVT
-245 AAGLPTVVTNEV
+245 GLPTVVTNEV
-257 HYADPEGHRL
+257 HYADPDGHRL

-296 AGVELAVIGA
+296 TGPELASIGES
-306 GLPDERSRRA
+306 LPDERSRRA
-316 WEAGMAH
+316 WEAGMAR
-323 SAVIGAGCRLELGFE
+323 SAIIGEACRLELGFE
-338 RYRFPGF
+338 HYRFPGF
-345 TVPEGETAFSYL
+345 SVPEGETAFSYL
-357 YQLAHDGLLVRYRP
+357 YQLAHDGLLRRYQP
-371 VTKRALEQ
+371 ITKRALNQ
-379 LTHELDIIDRTNLAE
+379 LAHELDLIDRTNLSE

-403 EFARRRGIIGQGR
+403 EFARRGGIIGQGR

-469 YLYTRYGADH
+469 YLYTKYGADH
-479 AAMVCTVVTYRARSA
+479 AAMVCTIVTYRARSA

-500 ALGFPADGVD
+500 ALGFPLEGID

-528 ALDGSFG
+528 ALDGSFE
-535 WLFDELG
+535 WLFAELG
-542 IEMADVAVP
+542 IDMADAAVP
-551 PGRDGRGSGL
+551 SGRDGRGF
-561 VHPSSDSSWNS
+561 VHPTSDSSWNS

-577 LDPAAAMPR
+577 LDPR
-586 PVSEGGWYPP
+586 PISEGGWVPP
-596 RKPRVLD
+596 KRARVLD

-618 YARSGELSGGELRLP
+618 YARSGELSGGDLRLP

-638 GSPGPASGRRGVVRV
+638 GSPGPSSRRPSLVRV
-653 DPESGMPI
+653 DPESGMPV
-661 EERRRVRIVPES
+661 EERRRPRVVSEAASES
-673 DADVPADRDHMP
+673 SQIFTTRLFESESAPVGVDIGYQISVNLRLPADSVEG
-685 ARDRHTPITATLGEK
+685 TASNNLPVNMRQESGQQ
-700 NGPRDDLRHRFAHV
+700 HAVH
-714 PGLDAPPKDA
+714 PPK
-724 EVGIWQRSA
+724 
-733 EAEAEGEAEAEVSAI
+733 
-748 AAVVVAH
+748 
-755 PPRNRWQ
+755 NRWQ
-762 WLLALC
+762 WLLQLC

-836 DALDRIERD
+836 DALDRIQRD
-845 TGKRIDLDPLPHDD
+845 TGERPDLDTLPHDD

-934 RPILEDTLGVILYQ
+934 QPILEDTLGVILYQ
-948 EQVMQVAIEVCGYTA
+948 EQVMQVAIDVCGYTA

-991 GAMRTGLSEE
+991 GAMRTGLTEP

-1026 AKISYDTAWLKRY
+1026 AKISYDTAWLKHY

-1073 LPIDVNESAWEHD
+1073 LPIDVNKSAWEHD
-1086 TRLEAPH
+1086 TRLI
-1093 QFAATARNGQADDGS
+1093 S
-1108 RGSTARTCHHG
+1108 
-1119 IERSSSDSS
+1119 
-1128 LADICHPGTE
+1128 GT
-1138 SLASAASLADAC
+1138 
-1150 HPGTSAPRQAR
+1150 H
-1161 YAIRLGLRQ
+1161 AIRLGLRQ

-1179 ETLERERQR
+1179 ETLERERAI
-1188 GPYESVRDFVA
+1188 GPYASVRDFVA

-1218 WTDAPRRDL
+1218 WTDAPRREL
-1227 LWQLRSTL
+1227 LWQLRTTL
-1235 ADADPERPALGL
+1235 ADADPEHPALGL

-1256 ASLPPMTDAEKVAA
+1256 ASLPPMTPAEKVAA

-1276 VSPHLHAVELF
+1276 VSPNLHAVELF
-1287 RERLGSR
+1287 RERLTAR
-1294 GVITVAEAAGRRDRS
+1294 GVITVADAAGLRDRS
-1309 TIRLAGLA
+1309 IIRLAGLA

-1343 TLRPQVYQRHR
+1343 TLRPQVYQAHR

-1382 LRSVDDTLDGPPE
+1382 LRSVDDALDGPSE
-1395 RFDLAKQQR
+1395 RLDLAKQQR

>member
-1 MFYHR
+1 MD
-6 RPMGTPDGYCE
+6 RPMGAPDEYCE

-41 QLSLPALAI
+41 LLGVPSLAI
-50 TDHGGLYAAVRTWK
+50 TDHAGLYAAVRIWK
-64 AAQETETDAAHDAG
+64 AAQETETDAARDAG
-78 LRPVRPII
+78 LSPVRPII
-86 GLELTI
+86 GLELAI
-92 PRTDDELRLARR
+92 PRDDGELRLARR

-110 PLRGSKASRGWP
+110 PLRGEKASRGWP
-122 GEHHAGPI
+122 GEHHAGPM

-154 GHLAGEKQFP
+154 GHLAGEKQYP
-164 VFERALVTE
+164 VFDRELVE
-173 ALDEARGHLIGLTGC
+173 AALDEARGHLFGLSGC
-188 GNGEVPR
+188 RHGEVPR
-195 LLLAGQREAALHAA
+195 RLMAGERQAALHAA
-209 CTWARHFATD
+209 RAWAHHFPD
-219 DLAVELSHHLQPDD
+219 GDFAVELSHHLQPDD
-233 DWLVAELAWLAD
+233 DWLIAQLAELAEELGLAT
-245 AAGLPTVVTNEV
+245 AVTNEV
-257 HYADPEGHRL
+257 HYADPHGHRL

-279 LEEARE
+279 LDEARE

-296 AGVELAVIGA
+296 AGAELEALGA
-306 GLPDERSRRA
+306 ALPDERSRRA
-316 WEAGMAH
+316 WVAGMAR
-323 SAVIGAGCRLELGFE
+323 SAAIGAECRLELGFE

-345 TVPEGETAFSYL
+345 SVPKGETAFSYL
-357 YQLAHDGLLVRYRP
+357 YQLAHDGLLRRYQP
-371 VTKRALEQ
+371 VTKRALSQ
-379 LTHELDIIDRTNLAE
+379 LTHELEIIDRTNLAE

-403 EFARRRGIIGQGR
+403 EFARQRGIIGQGR

-469 YLYTRYGADH
+469 YLYDKYGADH
-479 AAMVCTVVTYRARSA
+479 AAMVCTVITYRARSA

-500 ALGFPADGVD
+500 ALGFPPEGID

-528 ALDGSFG
+528 ALDGSFA

-542 IEMADVAVP
+542 VDMADAAVP
-551 PGRDGRGSGL
+551 PGRDGRGSGI
-561 VHPSSDSSWNS
+561 VHRQADSSWNP
-572 RPRPT
+572 RPRPVIDLEPQPIGLGHWALGKKSQV
-577 LDPAAAMPR
+577 LDPTSR

-596 RKPRVLD
+596 KRARVLD
-603 ASVTTVKHES
+603 ASVTSVRHES

-618 YARSGELSGGELRLP
+618 YARSGELAGQELLLP

-638 GSPGPASGRRGVVRV
+638 GSPGPSSERPRIVRV

-661 EERRRVRIVPES
+661 EERRRVRVVPES
-673 DADVPADRDHMP
+673 PPTAADGHTTPTVSLAGADA
-685 ARDRHTPITATLGEK
+685 ATIGQ
-700 NGPRDDLRHRFAHV
+700 RHRFAHV
-714 PGLDAPPKDA
+714 RAVESTLSDPDRPANDIHAGVWQAAAEYAEYAEYAPYSPHA
-724 EVGIWQRSA
+724 GQA
-733 EAEAEGEAEAEVSAI
+733 
-748 AAVVVAH
+748 
-755 PPRNRWQ
+755 PRNRWQ
-762 WLLALC
+762 WLLQLC

-814 DIEQLGLVK
+814 DVEQLGLVK

-836 DALDRIERD
+836 DALERIERD
-845 TGKRIDLDPLPHDD
+845 TGKRIDLDSLPHDD
-859 PEVYRSIQAAD
+859 PEVYRDIQAAD

-923 EEEVTYAHPSL
+923 EEPVTYAHPSL
-934 RPILEDTLGVILYQ
+934 KPILEDTLGVILYQ
-948 EQVMQVAIEVCGYTA
+948 EQVMQVAIEVCGYSA
-963 TEADIFRKAMGS
+963 VEADIFRKAMGS

-983 AERGRFVG
+983 AERPRFIG
-991 GAMRTGLSEE
+991 GAMRTGLTEE
-1001 DAEAL
+1001 QAEEL

-1066 KRHGIRV
+1066 KRHGIAV

-1086 TRLEAPH
+1086 TRW
-1093 QFAATARNGQADDGS
+1093 
-1108 RGSTARTCHHG
+1108 
-1119 IERSSSDSS
+1119 SSSGSFA
-1128 LADICHPGTE
+1128 LAAINGHR
-1138 SLASAASLADAC
+1138 
-1150 HPGTSAPRQAR
+1150 APDGAW
-1161 YAIRLGLRQ
+1161 AIRLGLRQ
-1170 VKGIDERAR
+1170 VKGIDERTK
-1179 ETLERERQR
+1179 EVLERERAI
-1188 GPYESVRDFVA
+1188 GAYASVRDFVA

-1218 WTDAPRRDL
+1218 WTDAPRREL
-1227 LWQLRSTL
+1227 LWQLRTTL
-1235 ADADPERPALGL
+1235 ADADPGHPALGL

-1256 ASLPPMTDAEKVAA
+1256 ASLPPMTPAERVAA

-1276 VSPHLHAVELF
+1276 VSPNLHAVELF
-1287 RERLGSR
+1287 RERLAER
-1294 GVITVAEAAGRRDRS
+1294 HVISVADAAGLRDRS
-1309 TIRLAGLA
+1309 QVRLAGLA
-1317 VSVQHPMTA
+1317 VSIQHPMTA

-1343 TLRPQVYQRHR
+1343 TLRPQVYQAHR

-1373 AVLNVIATR
+1373 AVLNVIARR
-1382 LRSVDDTLDGPPE
+1382 LRSVDETLDGPAEKLP
-1395 RFDLAKQQR
+1395 LAKQQR

>member
-1 MFYHR
+1 
-6 RPMGTPDGYCE
+6 MGMPDDYCE
-17 LHAHSNFSFL
+17 LHAHTNFSFL
-27 DGASHPEELIARAA
+27 DGATHPEELIARAA
-41 QLSLPALAI
+41 QLALPALAI
-50 TDHGGLYAAVRTWK
+50 TDHAGLYAAVRAWK
-64 AAQETETDAAHDAG
+64 AAQETETDAAREAG
-78 LRPVRPII
+78 LQPVRPII
-86 GLELTI
+86 GLEITI

-110 PLRGSKASRGWP
+110 PLRGEQASRGWP

-164 VFERALVTE
+164 VFDRSLVETALE
-173 ALDEARGHLIGLTGC
+173 DARGHLFGLSGC
-188 GNGEVPR
+188 RNGQVPR
-195 LLLAGQREAALHAA
+195 LLLAGERGSALEAARAWAA
-209 CTWARHFATD
+209 RFD
-219 DLAVELSHHLQPDD
+219 DGDFAVELSHHLQPDD
-233 DWLVAELAWLAD
+233 DWLVAQLAELAD

-257 HYADPEGHRL
+257 HYADPNGHRL

-279 LEEARE
+279 LDEARE

-296 AGVELAVIGA
+296 PGRELARIGE
-306 GLPDERSRRA
+306 GLSDARSRRA
-316 WEAGMAH
+316 WEGGMAR
-323 SAVIGAGCRLELGFE
+323 SAAIGEECRLELGFE

-345 TVPEGETAFSYL
+345 SVPKGETAFSYL
-357 YQLAHDGLLVRYRP
+357 YQLAHDGLLRRYQP
-371 VTKRALEQ
+371 ITKRALTQ
-379 LTHELDIIDRTNLAE
+379 LTHELEIIDRTNLAE

-403 EFARRRGIIGQGR
+403 EFARTNDIIGQGR

-469 YLYTRYGADH
+469 FLYTKYGADH
-479 AAMVCTVVTYRARSA
+479 AAMVCTIVTYRARSA

-500 ALGFPADGVD
+500 ALGFPLEGID

-528 ALDGSFG
+528 ALDGSFA

-542 IEMADVAVP
+542 IEMADAAVP

-561 VHPSSDSSWNS
+561 VHRESDSSWNG
-572 RPRPT
+572 RPRPK
-577 LDPAAAMPR
+577 LDPR
-586 PVSEGGWYPP
+586 PVSESGWMPP
-596 RKPRVLD
+596 KRARVLD
-603 ASVTTVKHES
+603 ASVTTVRHES

-638 GSPGPASGRRGVVRV
+638 GSPGPSNERPRLVRI

-661 EERRRVRIVPES
+661 EERRRPQVVPE
-673 DADVPADRDHMP
+673 
-685 ARDRHTPITATLGEK
+685 
-700 NGPRDDLRHRFAHV
+700 GPRDDGSGQILMERALSTVPTSEPAQNGSENVVNLSIREPGGADSSHNAHLV
-714 PGLDAPPKDA
+714 SIWQERGDAPLAPTADHA
-724 EVGIWQRSA
+724 
-733 EAEAEGEAEAEVSAI
+733 
-748 AAVVVAH
+748 
-755 PPRNRWQ
+755 PRNRWQ
-762 WLLALC
+762 WLLQLC

-800 ATMPGRVVTQYDKE
+800 ASMPGRVVTQYDKE
-814 DIEQLGLVK
+814 DVEQLGLVK

-836 DALDRIERD
+836 DALDRIQRD
-845 TGKRIDLDPLPHDD
+845 TGKRIDLDSLPHDD

-923 EEEVTYAHPSL
+923 EEPVTYAHPSL
-934 RPILEDTLGVILYQ
+934 EPILADTLGVILYQ

-963 TEADIFRKAMGS
+963 VEADIFRKAMGS

-991 GAMRTGLSEE
+991 GAMRTGLTAD

-1066 KRHGIRV
+1066 KRHGIAI

-1086 TRLEAPH
+1086 TRP
-1093 QFAATARNGQADDGS
+1093 NDDG
-1108 RGSTARTCHHG
+1108 T
-1119 IERSSSDSS
+1119 
-1128 LADICHPGTE
+1128 
-1138 SLASAASLADAC
+1138 
-1150 HPGTSAPRQAR
+1150 
-1161 YAIRLGLRQ
+1161 
-1170 VKGIDERAR
+1170 
-1179 ETLERERQR
+1179 
-1188 GPYESVRDFVA
+1188 
-1199 RTGLGEQV
+1199 
-1207 VERLISIGAFD
+1207 
-1218 WTDAPRRDL
+1218 
-1227 LWQLRSTL
+1227 
-1235 ADADPERPALGL
+1235 
-1247 TDDAQRALG
+1247 
-1256 ASLPPMTDAEKVAA
+1256 
-1270 DYRDTG
+1270 
-1276 VSPHLHAVELF
+1276 
-1287 RERLGSR
+1287 
-1294 GVITVAEAAGRRDRS
+1294 
-1309 TIRLAGLA
+1309 
-1317 VSVQHPMTA
+1317 
-1326 KNFVFIALEDE
+1326 
-1337 TGMINV
+1337 
-1343 TLRPQVYQRHR
+1343 
-1354 ALLHRHP
+1354 HRHP
-1361 LLVIDGRLQVEG
+1361 PRAAPGEGDRRACQADPRARARRRPLRVRPRFRRPYAARRAGGRAAHQHR
-1373 AVLNVIATR
+1373 R
-1382 LRSVDDTLDGPPE
+1382 LRLDRCAPP
-1395 RFDLAKQQR
+1395 RAPLAAAHHPGR
-1404 MFR
+1404 RRSGAPARWA

>member
-1 MFYHR
+1 
-6 RPMGTPDGYCE
+6 MGMPDETYCE

-27 DGASHPEELIARAA
+27 DGASHPEELVARAA
-41 QLSLPALAI
+41 QVGMPALAI
-50 TDHGGLYAAVRTWK
+50 TDHAGLYAAVRTWK
-64 AAQETETDAAHDAG
+64 AAQETETDAAREAG

-86 GLELTI
+86 GLEIAI
-92 PRTDDELRLARR
+92 PRTDDEVRLARR

-110 PLRGSKASRGWP
+110 PIRGSRASRGWP
-122 GEHHAGPI
+122 GEFHAGPT

-144 YTALSRLASR
+144 YTALARLASR
-154 GHLAGEKQFP
+154 AHLAGEKQYP
-164 VFERALVTE
+164 IFERSVVAE
-173 ALDEARGHLIGLTGC
+173 ALEEARGHLVGLSGC
-188 GNGEVPR
+188 RNGLVPR
-195 LLLAGQREAALHAA
+195 LLLADERAAALHAA
-209 CTWARHFATD
+209 RTWARHFAD
-219 DLAVELSHHLQPDD
+219 GDFAIELSHHLDPDD
-233 DWLVAELAWLAD
+233 DWLVGELAWIAD
-245 AAGLPTVVTNEV
+245 HAGLPTVVTNEV

-279 LEEARE
+279 LDEARE

-296 AGVELAVIGA
+296 TGAELAAIGRTLSDDR
-306 GLPDERSRRA
+306 GRRA
-316 WEAGMAH
+316 WEAGMAR
-323 SAVIGAGCRLELGFE
+323 SAEIGEGCRLELGFE

-345 TVPEGETAFSYL
+345 TVPKGETAFSYL
-357 YQLAHDGLLVRYRP
+357 YQLAHEGLLRRYRP
-371 VTKRALEQ
+371 VTKQALKQ
-379 LTHELDIIDRTNLAE
+379 LTHELDIIERTGLAE
-394 FFLIVWDLM
+394 FFLVVWDLM
-403 EFARRRGIIGQGR
+403 EFARNAGIIGQGR

-469 YLYTRYGADH
+469 YLYDRYGADH
-479 AAMVCTVVTYRARSA
+479 SAMVCTVVTYRARSA

-500 ALGFPADGVD
+500 ALGFPAEGVD

-519 DATDVARDL
+519 DAADVARDL

-535 WLFDELG
+535 WLFGELG
-542 IEMADVAVP
+542 IDMADAAVP
-551 PGRDGRGSGL
+551 PGRDGRGRVGGGPH
-561 VHPSSDSSWNS
+561 VGRGSDSSWNP
-572 RPRPT
+572 RPRPQ
-577 LDPAAAMPR
+577 LRPDLAGGAERAGVHDPRDGR
-586 PVSEGGWYPP
+586 PLSEGGWYPP
-596 RKPRVLD
+596 KRPKVFD
-603 ASVTTVKHES
+603 ASVTNVRHEGW
-613 ETTKR
+613 EQKR
-618 YARSGELSGGELRLP
+618 YARSGELSGGELAVP

-638 GSPGPASGRRGVVRV
+638 GSPGPSSRRPTIVRV
-653 DPESGMPI
+653 DSESGMPV
-661 EERRRVRIVPES
+661 EERRRPRVVPDGGGGGKGDGGSEEVVTERS
-673 DADVPADRDHMP
+673 YQPSTDEISPQNGRLLQLRVPAGQVEAPGWPLVSLAGNPDPDGNL
-685 ARDRHTPITATLGEK
+685 AGNV
-700 NGPRDDLRHRFAHV
+700 NGPLRDPHA
-714 PGLDAPPKDA
+714 
-724 EVGIWQRSA
+724 
-733 EAEAEGEAEAEVSAI
+733 
-748 AAVVVAH
+748 
-755 PPRNRWQ
+755 PRNRWQ
-762 WLLALC
+762 WLLQLC

-845 TGKRIDLDPLPHDD
+845 TGRRIDLDSLPHDD

-934 RPILEDTLGVILYQ
+934 EPILGDTLGVILYQ

-963 TEADIFRKAMGS
+963 VEADIFRKAMGS

-983 AERGRFVG
+983 AERPRFIG
-991 GAMRTGLSEE
+991 GAMRTGLTEQ
-1001 DAEAL
+1001 DAEEL

-1039 YPAHYTVGVL
+1039 WPAHYTVGVL

-1086 TRLEAPH
+1086 TRPVSPELHRVEPTANEPSPIRSGLH
-1093 QFAATARNGQADDGS
+1093 PSATDA
-1108 RGSTARTCHHG
+1108 
-1119 IERSSSDSS
+1119 ERRAVPSHLVS
-1128 LADICHPGTE
+1128 PGATPT
-1138 SLASAASLADAC
+1138 D
-1150 HPGTSAPRQAR
+1150 R

-1179 ETLERERQR
+1179 ETLERERAN
-1188 GPYESVRDFVA
+1188 GPYTSVRDFVA
-1199 RTGLGEQV
+1199 RTRLGEQV
-1207 VERLISIGAFD
+1207 VERLINIGAFD
-1218 WTDAPRRDL
+1218 WTDTPRREL
-1227 LWQLRSTL
+1227 LWQLRTTM
-1235 ADADPERPALGL
+1235 ADADPAHPALGL

-1256 ASLPPMTDAEKVAA
+1256 ALLPPMTEAEQVAA

-1276 VSPHLHAVELF
+1276 VAPHRHAVELF
-1287 RERLGSR
+1287 RERLGAR
-1294 GVITVAEAAGRRDRS
+1294 GVITITEAAGRRDRS
-1309 TIRLAGLA
+1309 MVRLAGLA

-1337 TGMINV
+1337 TGMMNV
-1343 TLRPQVYQRHR
+1343 TLRPQVYQAHR

-1361 LLVIDGRLQVEG
+1361 LLVVDGRLQVEG
-1373 AVLNVIATR
+1373 AVLNVVATR
-1382 LRSVDDTLDGPPE
+1382 LRSVDEVLEQPATKLP
-1395 RFDLAKQQR
+1395 LARQQR